1 MPSNDQT
8 ARLVRGDLRHER
20 LLPIRLMTLPSRTI
34 LRMADGFYSKRP
46 WKPVSMSFRR
56 PADIGR

>member
-34 LRMADGFYSKRP
+34 LRMADGFYSKR
-46 WKPVSMSFRR
+46 
-56 PADIGR
+56 